1 MRRSDRRSRQAPR
14 RPGASAWLATC
25 LATLA
30 GGCVSLASLT
40 ERADAGRPTLDA
52 AGMDAG
58 TEMDAPIAS
67 DTPPVDSGGLSTSD
81 VRHDTSTSSPDSGR
95 EFCVVGGPAVIVGDA
110 AMMTETCAGSIAAR
124 VFDHATCS
132 CDVTSVTGFL
142 RTASFDSGG
151 SSTSEGGFG
160 APVGVNTDYLTG
172 GYADIGGTMVV
183 AGTLGVSFGGYLSVG
198 GDAFFAADVSALG
211 RIDVARDL
219 WILGNIPITVG
230 VYVTRDMHQPP
241 GRTLGLFNDI
251 GGRRLTGGFTVP
263 PPCRCGESD
272 IVDVAALV
280 AAAARVN
287 DNPSV
292 GLTAG
297 ELDPVIGLG
306 REITLPCGRFYL
318 SGISGVGDI
327 TLRVEGRTAL
337 FVQGDVNALGVFD
350 IDLGPDGELDLFI
363 AGNLL
368 SIGAGSYGDRARP
381 ARTRIYVGG
390 TGDVTLV
397 GASGFVGNVYA
408 PRARIT
414 APGATTVYG
423 SLFGQRIDMPG
434 YLDVRY
440 DRAILDVD
448 VDCPP
453 STECE
458 PCGGTGCTDDRAC
471 IEGMCVGCSSDAD
484 CCAPLV
490 CYGDG
495 TCGPL
500 LF

>member
-1 MRRSDRRSRQAPR
+1 MRPIAALVCAFPLLTLSACDCGGGERRRDAGGGDGGADATVVERDVPGLDAPR
-14 RPGASAWLATC
+14 P
-25 LATLA
+25 
-30 GGCVSLASLT
+30 
-40 ERADAGRPTLDA
+40 PPI
-52 AGMDAG
+52 
-58 TEMDAPIAS
+58 DAPILP
-67 DTPPVDSGGLSTSD
+67 DTPDAYLT
-81 VRHDTSTSSPDSGR
+81 RE
-95 EFCVVGGPAVIVGDA
+95 EFCMGRGPAVIVGDA
-110 AMMTETCAGSIAAR
+110 TMMTETCAGSIASR
-124 VFDHATCS
+124 VFDHAICS
-132 CDVTSVTGFL
+132 CDDTNVVGYL
-142 RTASFDSGG
+142 RTASFDSGVPG
-151 SSTSEGGFG
+151 TSEDGFG
-160 APVGVNTDYLTG
+160 APVGVNADYLTG

-183 AGTLGVSFGGYLSVG
+183 AGTSGVSFVGYLRVG
-198 GDAFFAADVSALG
+198 GDAFFADDVSAIG

-219 WILGNIPITVG
+219 WIRGNLPLTVG
-230 VYVTRDMHQPP
+230 LYVTRDLHQPA
-241 GRTLGLFNDI
+241 GRTLSPINDI
-251 GGRRLTGGFTVP
+251 GGSRYTGTFTVP
-263 PPCRCGESD
+263 PPCRCGASD
-272 IVDVAALV
+272 IVDIASIVATAS
-280 AAAARVN
+280 RVN
-287 DNPSV
+287 DNASV
-292 GLTAG
+292 GLVAN

-318 SGISGVGDI
+318 TGISGLGDI

-337 FVQGDVNALGVFD
+337 FVQGDVNALGAFD

-397 GASGFVGNVYA
+397 GAAGFVGNVYA

-453 STECE
+453 PTECE

-471 IEGMCVGCSSDAD
+471 VGGMCVGCGSDAD